1 MLLGGLSKEH
11 ELAYFNR
18 TTLVDPLKQA
28 GGRNREN
35 RMTDTGDYNNPGE

>member
-11 ELAYFNR
+11 ELTCFNR
-18 TTLVDPLKQA
+18 TARADPLKRA

-35 RMTDTGDYNNPGE
+35 PMTDTGDYNSPGE